1 MIGAGWRPTVDNY
14 FRSVTKSRILVDVTD
29 AKGSKFAQM
38 IDHLKKGDMAR
49 EAERLMEDVQWLP
62 EPLRTPGMADL
73 LTSERDPAPL
83 PPFLF
88 EHEPIAHENVGKDD
102 ATASPST

>member
-1 MIGAGWRPTVDNY
+1 MRGAVWRPTVDNY

-62 EPLRTPGMADL
+62 APLRPPGMADL
-73 LTSERDPAPL
+73 LTSASDPAP
-83 PPFLF
+83 PPAFPDEA
-88 EHEPIAHENVGKDD
+88 EHNADENYGVNRGYP
-102 ATASPST
+102 A